1 MSRARRNSPV
11 APRRTAAMKRLFIAC
26 SVVAIALPITLAR
39 AQGDGARITGTV
51 TEAKTGQP
59 VAGARVVVAEGQF
72 GAVTSS
78 NGNYVI
84 TLPAGKYTVRAS
96 MIGYQPK
103 IDSVQVADG
112 SPARLTFQLEQTI
125 TRLGEVVVTG
135 YGTQQR
141 RDVTGAV
148 GSVAAEDIA
157 QTATTNAMEAIKG
170 RVPGVDI
177 V

>member
-59 VAGARVVVAEGQF
+59 VAGARVVVADGQF
-72 GAVTSS
+72 GAVTGAD
-78 NGNYVI
+78 GNYVI
-84 TLPAGKYTVRAS
+84 TLPVGTYKVRAS

-103 IDSVQVADG
+103 TDSV
-112 SPARLTFQLEQTI
+112 L
-125 TRLGEVVVTG
+125 
-135 YGTQQR
+135 
-141 RDVTGAV
+141 
-148 GSVAAEDIA
+148 VAA
-157 QTATTNAMEAIKG
+157 G
-170 RVPGVDI
+170 VPNTLSFHL
-177 V
+177 